1 MHDTDDLQLRHA
13 TGVFNLVCTLHA
25 AADKLEAERDRG
37 LCDWL
42 ATTWERFNLLLGRRS
57 PLREYTR
64 EQKYGRQASLKIRLP
79 VPKSRWHVLV
89 TLCYSHDFQQLVAMY
104 ARNSSGQWR
113 RMHHTFRQAPQN

>member
-57 PLREYTR
+57 PLREYPR
-64 EQKYGRQASLKIRLP
+64 AEIWQAK
-79 VPKSRWHVLV
+79 
-89 TLCYSHDFQQLVAMY
+89 
-104 ARNSSGQWR
+104 R
-113 RMHHTFRQAPQN
+113 R

>member
-1 MHDTDDLQLRHA
+1 MPMVCTCVNELKRLLSGGSCDTDDLLLRHE

-57 PLREYTR
+57 PLREYPR
-64 EQKYGRQASLKIRLP
+64 AEIWQAK
-79 VPKSRWHVLV
+79 
-89 TLCYSHDFQQLVAMY
+89 
-104 ARNSSGQWR
+104 R
-113 RMHHTFRQAPQN
+113 R